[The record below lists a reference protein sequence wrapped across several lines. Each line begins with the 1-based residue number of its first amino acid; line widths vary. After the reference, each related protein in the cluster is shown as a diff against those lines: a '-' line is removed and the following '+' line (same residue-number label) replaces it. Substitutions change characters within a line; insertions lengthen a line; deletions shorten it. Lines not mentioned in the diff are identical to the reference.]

1 MKTIILFR
9 DDKYEEN
16 KDQSLGTFAVFDENK
31 KILFKC
37 ESIERGWQ
45 DNKRMI
51 SCVPEG
57 EYPIVLEYSDRFK
70 KDLWELKDVPNR
82 SECKIHSANYARQLN
97 GCIALGE
104 SRVDIDGDGNKD
116 VTNSIKTVNKFNEIM
131 GNDTQARIIITTLNL

>member
-57 EYPIVLEYSDRFK
+57 EYPIVLEYSNRFEK
-70 KDLWELKDVPNR
+70 YLWELKDVPNR
-82 SECKIHSANYARQLN
+82 SECKIHAANYARQLN

-104 SRVDIDGDGNKD
+104 SRIDIDGDGNLD

-131 GNDTQARIIITTLNL
+131 GNDTQGRIIITTLTL

>member
-31 KILFKC
+31 KMLFKC

-57 EYPIVLEYSDRFK
+57 EYPIVLEYSNRFEK
-70 KDLWELKDVPNR
+70 YLWELKDVPNR
-82 SECKIHSANYARQLN
+82 SECKIHAANYARQLN

-104 SRVDIDGDGNKD
+104 SRIDIDGDGNLD

-131 GNDTQARIIITTLNL
+131 GNDTQGRIIITTLTL